1 MRGGAPERANRV
13 GCIVARMGEGG
24 VAECRVRMGAFEE
37 TVRGKAVAEDAH
49 DCFKVPL
56 YIANESGSRPRQ
68 VSEHCAYFYV
78 SQAANICSLMKLA
91 HAETK

>member
-1 MRGGAPERANRV
+1 MKERGSCSAGGGR
-13 GCIVARMGEGG
+13 GEGRPRGQTELDVLLRGRVMG
-24 VAECRVRMGAFEE
+24 VAECCVRTGAFEE

-68 VSEHCAYFYV
+68 VSQHCACFH
-78 SQAANICSLMKLA
+78 M
-91 HAETK
+91 

>member
-1 MRGGAPERANRV
+1 MRT
-13 GCIVARMGEGG
+13 
-24 VAECRVRMGAFEE
+24 GAFEE

-68 VSEHCAYFYV
+68 VSERCACF
-78 SQAANICSLMKLA
+78 
-91 HAETK
+91 HA

>member
-1 MRGGAPERANRV
+1 MRT
-13 GCIVARMGEGG
+13 
-24 VAECRVRMGAFEE
+24 GAFEE

-68 VSEHCAYFYV
+68 VSEHCACFHAK
-78 SQAANICSLMKLA
+78 QAVNICSLLKVCTGQNQVNGKFLMQLNA
-91 HAETK
+91 TAEAADAKKKM